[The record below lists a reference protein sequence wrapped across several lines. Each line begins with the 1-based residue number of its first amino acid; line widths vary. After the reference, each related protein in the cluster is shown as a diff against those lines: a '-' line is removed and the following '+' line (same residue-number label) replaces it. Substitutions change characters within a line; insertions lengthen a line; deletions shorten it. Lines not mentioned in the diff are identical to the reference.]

1 MKLRKHIR
9 TSVAFSR
16 IYFVIHNKML
26 LAEHPMLEVKNV
38 KKDFKRRIKTWK
50 WVKDLFTP
58 KHERFHALK
67 GISFNIQQWEKVA
80 FIWPNGAWKST
91 TIKAILWILHYDSW
105 KIRIFGKE
113 PLTEREE
120 IAKQTASVFGQRSQ
134 LLYHLPLID
143 SFNFFKIMYDIPQE
157 KFEERLNK
165 FSEKFWLKEF
175 LDQPVRKLSL
185 GQRMK
190 WEIVASLLHE
200 PKAIFLDEP
209 TVWLDII
216 AKKVL
221 YEILNEINKKENVTI
236 FLTSHDLNDI
246 ENLCDRAIIIN
257 KWEILYDWQLED
269 LMVTKAN
276 KKFIRYKSKDTLQR
290 EEIVIENDPQVVQKT
305 LKFLFENKEVE
316 DVKVENVPLEDV
328 IEEFYH

>member
-1 MKLRKHIR
+1 MSL
-9 TSVAFSR
+9 T
-16 IYFVIHNKML
+16 
-26 LAEHPMLEVKNV
+26 EHSMLEVKNV
-38 KKDFKRRIKTWK
+38 KKNFTRRIKTWK
-50 WVKDLFTP
+50 WIKDLFIP
-58 KHERFHALK
+58 KHEKFHALK
-67 GISFNIQQWEKVA
+67 GISFNIKQWEKVA
-80 FIWPNGAWKST
+80 FIWPNGAGKST
-91 TIKAILWILHYDSW
+91 TIKSILWILHYDSW
-105 KIRIFGKE
+105 RIRIFDKD

-143 SFNFFKIMYDIPQE
+143 SFNFFRIMYDIPQD
-157 KFEERLNK
+157 KFDERLNK

-269 LMVTKAN
+269 LMTTHAN
-276 KKFIRYKSKDTLQR
+276 KKFIKYKAKDTLQR
-290 EEIVIENDPQVVQKT
+290 EEIVIENDPHIVQKT

>member
-1 MKLRKHIR
+1 
-9 TSVAFSR
+9 
-16 IYFVIHNKML
+16 
-26 LAEHPMLEVKNV
+26 MLEVKNV
-38 KKDFKRRIKTWK
+38 KKDFRRRIKTWK
-50 WVKDLFTP
+50 WVKDIFAP
-58 KHERFHALK
+58 KHEKFHALK

-80 FIWPNGAWKST
+80 FIWPNGAGKST

-105 KIRIFGKE
+105 RIRIFDKD
-113 PLTEREE
+113 PMVEREE

-157 KFEERLNK
+157 KFNERLNK

-257 KWEILYDWQLED
+257 KWEILYDWQLDD
-269 LMVTKAN
+269 LMATKAN

>member
-1 MKLRKHIR
+1 M
-9 TSVAFSR
+9 S
-16 IYFVIHNKML
+16 
-26 LAEHPMLEVKNV
+26 LAEHSMLEVKNV

-50 WVKDLFTP
+50 WVKDLFAP
-58 KHERFHALK
+58 KFEKFHALK

-80 FIWPNGAWKST
+80 FIWPNGAGKST
-91 TIKAILWILHYDSW
+91 TIKAILWILHYDSG
-105 KIRIFGKE
+105 KIRIFDKD
-113 PLTEREE
+113 PLIEREE

-143 SFNFFKIMYDIPQE
+143 SFNFFRIMYDIPQD
-157 KFEERLNK
+157 KFDERLNK

-257 KWEILYDWQLED
+257 KWEILYDWLLED
-269 LMVTKAN
+269 LMATHAN

-290 EEIVIENDPQVVQKT
+290 EEIVIENDPQIVQKT

>member
-1 MKLRKHIR
+1 M
-9 TSVAFSR
+9 S
-16 IYFVIHNKML
+16 
-26 LAEHPMLEVKNV
+26 LAEHSMLEVKNV

-50 WVKDLFTP
+50 WVKDLFAP
-58 KHERFHALK
+58 KHEKFHALK

-80 FIWPNGAWKST
+80 FIWPNGAGKST

-105 KIRIFGKE
+105 KIRIFDKD
-113 PLTEREE
+113 PIVEREE

-143 SFNFFKIMYDIPQE
+143 SFNFFRIMYDIPQD
-157 KFEERLNK
+157 KFDERLNK

-269 LMVTKAN
+269 LMATHAN

>member
-1 MKLRKHIR
+1 M
-9 TSVAFSR
+9 S
-16 IYFVIHNKML
+16 
-26 LAEHPMLEVKNV
+26 AEHSMLEVKNV
-38 KKDFKRRIKTWK
+38 KKDFNKRIKIWK
-50 WVKDLFTP
+50 RMKDFFTP
-58 KHERFHALK
+58 KYEKFHALK
-67 GISFNIQQWEKVA
+67 GITFSIQQWEKVA
-80 FIWPNGAWKST
+80 FIWPNWAGKST
-91 TIKAILWILHYDSW
+91 TIKAILWILHYDSG
-105 KIRIFGKE
+105 KIKIFGKD

-143 SFNFFKIMYDIPQE
+143 SFNFFRIMYDIPQE
-157 KFEERLNK
+157 KFDERLNK

-175 LDQPVRKLSL
+175 LDHPVRKLSL

-190 WEIVASLLHE
+190 WEITASLLHE

-269 LMVTKAN
+269 LMATHAN
-276 KKFIRYKSKDTLQR
+276 KKFIRYKAKDTLQR
-290 EEIVIENDPQVVQKT
+290 EEIVIDNDAEIVQKT
-305 LKFLFENKEVE
+305 LKYLFENKEVE

>member
-1 MKLRKHIR
+1 MTL
-9 TSVAFSR
+9 T
-16 IYFVIHNKML
+16 
-26 LAEHPMLEVKNV
+26 EHPMLEVKNV

-50 WVKDLFTP
+50 WMKDLFAP
-58 KHERFHALK
+58 KYEKFHALK

-80 FIWPNGAWKST
+80 FIWPNGAGKST
-91 TIKAILWILHYDSW
+91 TIKSILWILHYDSW
-105 KIRIFGKE
+105 KIRIFGKD
-113 PLTEREE
+113 PMTEREE

-157 KFEERLNK
+157 KFNERLNK

-257 KWEILYDWQLED
+257 KREILYDWQLED
-269 LMVTKAN
+269 LMATKAN

>member
-1 MKLRKHIR
+1 M
-9 TSVAFSR
+9 S
-16 IYFVIHNKML
+16 
-26 LAEHPMLEVKNV
+26 AEHSMLEVKNV
-38 KKDFKRRIKTWK
+38 KKDFNRRIKTWK
-50 WVKDLFTP
+50 RMKDFFAP
-58 KHERFHALK
+58 KYEKFHALK
-67 GISFNIQQWEKVA
+67 GITFDIQQWEKVA
-80 FIWPNGAWKST
+80 FIWPNGAGKST
-91 TIKAILWILHYDSW
+91 TIKAILWILHYDSG
-105 KIRIFGKE
+105 KIKIFGKD

-143 SFNFFKIMYDIPQE
+143 SFNFFRIMYDIPQE
-157 KFEERLNK
+157 KFDERLNK
-165 FSEKFWLKEF
+165 FSEKFGLKEF

-190 WEIVASLLHE
+190 WEITASLLHE

-257 KWEILYDWQLED
+257 KWEILYDWQLDD
-269 LMVTKAN
+269 LMATKAN

>member
-1 MKLRKHIR
+1 M
-9 TSVAFSR
+9 S
-16 IYFVIHNKML
+16 
-26 LAEHPMLEVKNV
+26 LAEHSMLEVKNV

-50 WVKDLFTP
+50 WVKDLFAP
-58 KHERFHALK
+58 KHEKFHALK

-80 FIWPNGAWKST
+80 FIWPNGAGKST

-105 KIRIFGKE
+105 KIRIFDKD
-113 PLTEREE
+113 PMVEREE

-143 SFNFFKIMYDIPQE
+143 SFNFFRIMYDIPQD
-157 KFEERLNK
+157 KFDERLNK
-165 FSEKFWLKEF
+165 FSEKFWLKDF

-269 LMVTKAN
+269 LMATHAN
-276 KKFIRYKSKDTLQR
+276 KKFIRYKAKDTLQR
-290 EEIVIENDPQVVQKT
+290 EEIVIENNPQVVQKT

>member
-1 MKLRKHIR
+1 
-9 TSVAFSR
+9 
-16 IYFVIHNKML
+16 
-26 LAEHPMLEVKNV
+26 MLEVKNV
-38 KKDFKRRIKTWK
+38 KKDFRRRIKTWK
-50 WVKDLFTP
+50 WVKDIFAP
-58 KHERFHALK
+58 KHEKFHALK

-80 FIWPNGAWKST
+80 FIWPNGAGKST

-105 KIRIFGKE
+105 RIRIFDKD
-113 PLTEREE
+113 PMVEREE

-157 KFEERLNK
+157 KFNERLNK

-257 KWEILYDWQLED
+257 KWEILYDWQLDD
-269 LMVTKAN
+269 LMATKAN

-328 IEEFYH
+328 IEEFYR

>member
-1 MKLRKHIR
+1 M
-9 TSVAFSR
+9 S
-16 IYFVIHNKML
+16 
-26 LAEHPMLEVKNV
+26 LAEHSMLEVKNV

-50 WVKDLFTP
+50 WVKDLFAP
-58 KHERFHALK
+58 KHEKLHALK

-80 FIWPNGAWKST
+80 FIWPNGAGKST

-105 KIRIFGKE
+105 KIRIFDKD
-113 PLTEREE
+113 PMTEREE

-143 SFNFFKIMYDIPQE
+143 SFNFFRIMYDIPQD
-157 KFEERLNK
+157 KFDERLNK
-165 FSEKFWLKEF
+165 FSEKFWLKDF

-269 LMVTKAN
+269 LMATKAN
-276 KKFIRYKSKDTLQR
+276 KKFIRYKAKDTLQR

>member
-1 MKLRKHIR
+1 
-9 TSVAFSR
+9 
-16 IYFVIHNKML
+16 ML

>member
-1 MKLRKHIR
+1 M
-9 TSVAFSR
+9 S
-16 IYFVIHNKML
+16 
-26 LAEHPMLEVKNV
+26 LAEHSMLEVKNV

-50 WVKDLFTP
+50 WVKDLFAP
-58 KHERFHALK
+58 KHEKFHALK

-80 FIWPNGAWKST
+80 FIWPNGAGKST
-91 TIKAILWILHYDSW
+91 TIKAILWILHYDNW
-105 KIRIFGKE
+105 KIRIFDKD
-113 PLTEREE
+113 PMVEREE

-143 SFNFFKIMYDIPQE
+143 SFNFFRIMYDIPQD
-157 KFEERLNK
+157 KFDERLNK

-175 LDQPVRKLSL
+175 LNQPVRKLSL

-246 ENLCDRAIIIN
+246 ENLCNRAIIIN

-269 LMVTKAN
+269 LMATHAN
-276 KKFIRYKSKDTLQR
+276 KKFIRYKSKDTLQQ

>member
-1 MKLRKHIR
+1 M
-9 TSVAFSR
+9 S
-16 IYFVIHNKML
+16 
-26 LAEHPMLEVKNV
+26 LAEHSMLEVKNV

-50 WVKDLFTP
+50 WAKDLFAP
-58 KHERFHALK
+58 KHEKFHALK

-80 FIWPNGAWKST
+80 FIWPNGAGKST

-105 KIRIFGKE
+105 KIRIFDKD
-113 PLTEREE
+113 PMTEREE

-143 SFNFFKIMYDIPQE
+143 SFNFFRIMYDIPQD
-157 KFEERLNK
+157 KFDERLNK

-269 LMVTKAN
+269 LMATHAN

-290 EEIVIENDPQVVQKT
+290 EEIVIENNPQVVQKT

>member
-1 MKLRKHIR
+1 M
-9 TSVAFSR
+9 S
-16 IYFVIHNKML
+16 
-26 LAEHPMLEVKNV
+26 AEHSMLEVKNV
-38 KKDFKRRIKTWK
+38 KKDFNRRIKTWK
-50 WVKDLFTP
+50 RVKDFFAP
-58 KHERFHALK
+58 KYEKFHALK
-67 GISFNIQQWEKVA
+67 GITFNIRQWEKVA
-80 FIWPNGAWKST
+80 FIWPNGAGKST
-91 TIKAILWILHYDSW
+91 TIKAILWILHYDSG
-105 KIRIFGKE
+105 KIKIFGKD

-143 SFNFFKIMYDIPQE
+143 SFNFFRIMYDIPQD
-157 KFEERLNK
+157 KFDERLNK
-165 FSEKFWLKEF
+165 FSEKFGLKEF

-190 WEIVASLLHE
+190 WEITASLLHE

-269 LMVTKAN
+269 LMATHAN
-276 KKFIRYKSKDTLQR
+276 KKFIRYKAKDTLQW
-290 EEIVIENDPQVVQKT
+290 EEIVIDNDTELLQKT

-316 DVKVENVPLEDV
+316 DVKVENVPLEDI

>member
-1 MKLRKHIR
+1 M
-9 TSVAFSR
+9 A
-16 IYFVIHNKML
+16 

-38 KKDFKRRIKTWK
+38 KKDFKRRLKTWK
-50 WVKDLFTP
+50 WVKDIFAP
-58 KHERFHALK
+58 KHEKFHALK

-80 FIWPNGAWKST
+80 FIWPNGAGKST

-113 PLTEREE
+113 PLTEREK

-143 SFNFFKIMYDIPQE
+143 SFNFFKIMYDIPQD
-157 KFEERLNK
+157 KFDERLNK

-269 LMVTKAN
+269 LMATHAN
-276 KKFIRYKSKDTLQR
+276 KKFIRYKAKDTLQR

-328 IEEFYH
+328 IEEFYR

>member
-1 MKLRKHIR
+1 M
-9 TSVAFSR
+9 S
-16 IYFVIHNKML
+16 
-26 LAEHPMLEVKNV
+26 LAEHSMLEVKNV

-50 WVKDLFTP
+50 WMKDLFAP
-58 KHERFHALK
+58 KHEKFHALK

-80 FIWPNGAWKST
+80 FIWPNGAGKST
-91 TIKAILWILHYDSW
+91 TIKAILWILHYDNW
-105 KIRIFGKE
+105 KIRIFDKD
-113 PLTEREE
+113 PMIEREE

-143 SFNFFKIMYDIPQE
+143 SFNFFRIMYDIPQD
-157 KFEERLNK
+157 KFDERLNK

-269 LMVTKAN
+269 LMATHAN

>member
-1 MKLRKHIR
+1 
-9 TSVAFSR
+9 
-16 IYFVIHNKML
+16 
-26 LAEHPMLEVKNV
+26 MLEVKGVEKFFSRRV
-38 KKDFKRRIKTWK
+38 KSWK
-50 WVKDLFTP
+50 WLKDLFSP
-58 KHERFHALK
+58 KYEKFHALK
-67 GISFNIQQWEKVA
+67 GISFKIEQWEKVA
-80 FIWPNGAWKST
+80 FIWPNGAGKST
-91 TIKAILWILHYDSW
+91 TIKAILWILHYDSG
-105 KIRIFGKE
+105 KIKIFDKD
-113 PLTEREE
+113 PQTQREE

-143 SFNFFKIMYDIPQE
+143 SFNFFRIMYEIPQD
-157 KFEERLNK
+157 KFNERLDR
-165 FSEKFWLKEF
+165 FSEKFGLKEF
-175 LDQPVRKLSL
+175 LNQPVRKLSL

-269 LMVTKAN
+269 LMATHAN
-276 KKFIRYKSKDTLQR
+276 KKFIRYKAKDTLQR
-290 EEIVIENDPQVVQKT
+290 EEIVIDNDTETVQKT

>member
-1 MKLRKHIR
+1 M
-9 TSVAFSR
+9 A
-16 IYFVIHNKML
+16 
-26 LAEHPMLEVKNV
+26 LAVHSMLEVKNV

-50 WVKDLFTP
+50 WMKDLFAP
-58 KHERFHALK
+58 KYEKFHALK

-80 FIWPNGAWKST
+80 FIWPNGAGKST
-91 TIKAILWILHYDSW
+91 TIKSILWILHYDTW
-105 KIRIFGKE
+105 KIRIFGKD
-113 PLTEREE
+113 PMTEREE

-143 SFNFFKIMYDIPQE
+143 SFNFFKIMYDIPQD
-157 KFEERLNK
+157 KFDERLNK

-175 LDQPVRKLSL
+175 IEQPVRKLSL

-269 LMVTKAN
+269 LMATHAN

-290 EEIVIENDPQVVQKT
+290 EEIVIENDPQIVQKT
-305 LKFLFENKEVE
+305 LKFLFENKDVE

-328 IEEFYH
+328 IEEFYK

>member
-1 MKLRKHIR
+1 
-9 TSVAFSR
+9 
-16 IYFVIHNKML
+16 
-26 LAEHPMLEVKNV
+26 MLEVKNV
-38 KKDFKRRIKTWK
+38 KKDFRRRIKTWK
-50 WVKDLFTP
+50 WMKDLFAP
-58 KHERFHALK
+58 KHEKFHALK

-80 FIWPNGAWKST
+80 FIWPNGAGKST

-105 KIRIFGKE
+105 EIKIFDKD

-143 SFNFFKIMYDIPQE
+143 SFNFFKIMYDIPQD
-157 KFEERLNK
+157 KFDERLNK
-165 FSEKFWLKEF
+165 FSEKFGLKEF

-269 LMVTKAN
+269 LMTTKAN
-276 KKFIRYKSKDTLQR
+276 KKFIRYKAKDTLQR
-290 EEIVIENDPQVVQKT
+290 EEIVIENNPQVVQKT

-328 IEEFYH
+328 IEEFYK

>member
-1 MKLRKHIR
+1 M
-9 TSVAFSR
+9 S
-16 IYFVIHNKML
+16 
-26 LAEHPMLEVKNV
+26 LAEHSMLEVKNV

-50 WVKDLFTP
+50 WVKDLFAP
-58 KHERFHALK
+58 KHEKFHALK

-80 FIWPNGAWKST
+80 FIWPNGAGKST

-105 KIRIFGKE
+105 KIRIFDKD
-113 PLTEREE
+113 PMVEREE

-143 SFNFFKIMYDIPQE
+143 SFNFFRIMYDIPQD
-157 KFEERLNK
+157 KFDERLNK

-269 LMVTKAN
+269 LMATHAN

>member
-1 MKLRKHIR
+1 MSLITKWE
-9 TSVAFSR
+9 
-16 IYFVIHNKML
+16 N
-26 LAEHPMLEVKNV
+26 MLEVKNV
-38 KKDFKRRIKTWK
+38 KKDFSRRIKTGK
-50 WVKDLFTP
+50 WAKDLFSP
-58 KHERFHALK
+58 KYEKFHALK
-67 GISFNIQQWEKVA
+67 GISFNIKQWEKVA
-80 FIWPNGAWKST
+80 FIWPNGAGKST
-91 TIKAILWILHYDSW
+91 TIKAILWILHYDGG
-105 KIRIFGKE
+105 KIRIFDKD
-113 PLTEREE
+113 PMSEREE

-143 SFNFFKIMYDIPQE
+143 SFNFFRIMYDIPKD
-157 KFEERLNK
+157 KFEERLDK
-165 FSEKFWLKEF
+165 FASKFGLNEF
-175 LDQPVRKLSL
+175 LEQPVRKLSL

-221 YEILNEINKKENVTI
+221 YEILNDINKKENVTI

-257 KWEILYDWQLED
+257 RWEILYDGQLDD
-269 LMVTKAN
+269 LMATHAN
-276 KKFIRYKSKDTLQR
+276 KKFIRYKAKDTLQW
-290 EEIVIENDPQVVQKT
+290 EEIVIENDPKVVQKT
-305 LKFLFENKEVE
+305 LKFLFDNKDVE

-328 IEEFYH
+328 IEEFYK

>member
-1 MKLRKHIR
+1 M
-9 TSVAFSR
+9 S
-16 IYFVIHNKML
+16 
-26 LAEHPMLEVKNV
+26 LAEHSMLEVKNV

-50 WVKDLFTP
+50 WVKDLFAP
-58 KHERFHALK
+58 KHEKFHALK

-80 FIWPNGAWKST
+80 FIWPNGAGKST

-105 KIRIFGKE
+105 KIRIFDKD
-113 PLTEREE
+113 PMVEREE

-143 SFNFFKIMYDIPQE
+143 SFNFFRIMYDIPQD
-157 KFEERLNK
+157 KFNERLNK

-209 TVWLDII
+209 TVGLDII

-269 LMVTKAN
+269 LMATHAN

>member
-1 MKLRKHIR
+1 M
-9 TSVAFSR
+9 A
-16 IYFVIHNKML
+16 
-26 LAEHPMLEVKNV
+26 LAEHPMLGVKNV
-38 KKDFKRRIKTWK
+38 KKDFRRRIKTWK
-50 WVKDLFTP
+50 WVKDLFAP
-58 KHERFHALK
+58 RHEKFHALK

-80 FIWPNGAWKST
+80 FIWPNGAGKST

-105 KIRIFGKE
+105 RIRIFDKD
-113 PLTEREE
+113 PMVEREE

-157 KFEERLNK
+157 KFNERLNK

-257 KWEILYDWQLED
+257 KWEILYDWQLDD
-269 LMVTKAN
+269 LMATKAN

-328 IEEFYH
+328 IEEFYR